1 MKFVVLILAASAA
14 LSCAG
19 ADAPAATI
27 GRQLAPG
34 VLLVGQIAHP
44 KIQESSGI
52 VASRQ
57 YPGVFWTHN
66 DGGGRKSVIYA
77 ITRQGQSLSEF
88 RINGAA
94 IDDWEDIASDDQ
106 RRLYIGD
113 VGNNDA
119 KRRQLAVYQ
128 IEEPDPRSAGGA
140 VRITRGWQ
148 LRFPKAPFDCESLF
162 VWQTNGYV
170 VSKVFNDQQAEIYR
184 FPLAEGTEPMALEFV
199 SRLRIDSP
207 VTGADISAD
216 GKRLGLVAKSGAFVY
231 QIDGDIAR
239 TGQLKPW
246 HRKFRDHRIEAC
258 CFVADGL
265 LATSESREIY
275 LFTDE
280 AFRAPFAR

>member
-1 MKFVVLILAASAA
+1 MKFFVLFLTASAF
-14 LSCAG
+14 SCAG
-19 ADAPAATI
+19 AHAAAI

-52 VASRQ
+52 AASRQ

-66 DGGGRKSVIYA
+66 DGGGRKSVLYA

-88 RINGAA
+88 RVTGAA
-94 IDDWEDIASDDQ
+94 IDDWEDIAIDDQ

-113 VGNNDA
+113 IGNNDA
-119 KRRQLAVYQ
+119 KRQELAVYQ
-128 IEEPDPRSAGGA
+128 IEEPDPKSVGGA
-140 VRITRGWQ
+140 VRITRGWR

-162 VWQTNGYV
+162 VCQTNGYV
-170 VSKVFNDQQAEIYR
+170 VSKVFNDQPAEIYR
-184 FPLAEGTEPMALEFV
+184 FALADATEPMVLEFV

-207 VTGADISAD
+207 VMGADISAD
-216 GKRLGLVAKSGAFVY
+216 GKRLALVAKSGAFVY
-231 QIDGDIAR
+231 EIDGDIAR
-239 TGQLKPW
+239 TAQLKPW
-246 HRKFRDHRIEAC
+246 HTRFRDHHIEGC

-280 AFRAPFAR
+280 AFRAPPSR